1 MSNRTLES
9 DEQVKVPATD
19 IVIQGLESIIP
30 PSFSPI
36 EDLKQVVGKDGIIT
50 MVTDQFLLLNAERL
64 KEVLGEDTYRAYISS
79 LAGTAPSPMSQLRSK
94 MSDDDL
100 LDTVKSRYLQSPSEM
115 RSYIQGLDDRLQELK
130 ASLEMQIAEIQQS
143 APASEGSSSE

>member
-1 MSNRTLES
+1 MSNKKIES

-19 IVIQGLESIIP
+19 VVIQGLESIIP

-36 EDLKQVVGKDGIIT
+36 EDLKQVIGKDGVIT
-50 MVTDQFLLLNAERL
+50 MVTDQFLLLNVERL
-64 KEVLGEDTYRAYISS
+64 KEVLGEDTYRAYVSS
-79 LAGTAPSPMSQLRSK
+79 LAGTAPSPMSQLRSR

-100 LDTVKSRYLQSPSEM
+100 LDTVKSRYVQSPSEM

-130 ASLEMQIAEIQQS
+130 ASLEMQISEMQQS
-143 APASEGSSSE
+143 APAPEESSSE

>member
-1 MSNRTLES
+1 MSGKILKS
-9 DEQVKVPATD
+9 DEQVKVPVTD
-19 IVIQGLESIIP
+19 TVVQGLDSIIP

-36 EDLKQVVGKDGIIT
+36 EDLKQVIDKDGIIT

-64 KEVLGEDTYRAYISS
+64 KQVLGEDTYRAYISS

-100 LDTVKSRYLQSPSEM
+100 LDTVKSRYVQSPSEM
-115 RSYIQGLDDRLQELK
+115 RSYIEGLEDRFQKLK
-130 ASLEMQIAEIQQS
+130 SSLEMQIAEMQQS
-143 APASEGSSSE
+143 APAPAESSSE